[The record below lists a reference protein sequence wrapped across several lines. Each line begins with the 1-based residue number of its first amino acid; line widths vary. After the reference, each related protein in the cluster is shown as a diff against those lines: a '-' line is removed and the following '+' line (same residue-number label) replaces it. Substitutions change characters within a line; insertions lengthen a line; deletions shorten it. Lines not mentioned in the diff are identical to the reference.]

1 MNSRS
6 EIVAALAAAGC
17 VRAGAEARLLVAEA
31 SDDRQLARLVARR
44 VAGEPLEHVLGWA
57 QFAGRRHRVAP
68 GVFVP
73 RHRSLALVAVAAR
86 CAVPGAV
93 VVDLCCG
100 CGALGRALADR
111 VPGISL
117 HAADLDP
124 VALRCARTNLADIE
138 GRVHRGDLWDAL
150 PARLRGRIDLVVAN
164 APYVPTG
171 QVELMP
177 RDWRDHEARAAL
189 DGGPDGLGPH
199 RRILDAAPGWLTPG
213 GRLLF
218 EVSLGQAEPAAAL
231 VAAAGLAARVHW
243 RRASGVAIVAGAATS
258 SSSASGAWSG
268 R

>member
-100 CGALGRALADR
+100 CGALGRAR
-111 VPGISL
+111 
-117 HAADLDP
+117 
-124 VALRCARTNLADIE
+124 
-138 GRVHRGDLWDAL
+138 
-150 PARLRGRIDLVVAN
+150 
-164 APYVPTG
+164 PTG
-171 QVELMP
+171 CQGS
-177 RDWRDHEARAAL
+177 AS
-189 DGGPDGLGPH
+189 
-199 RRILDAAPGWLTPG
+199 TPPT
-213 GRLLF
+213 
-218 EVSLGQAEPAAAL
+218 STPSPC
-231 VAAAGLAARVHW
+231 AARE
-243 RRASGVAIVAGAATS
+243 RISRTSRAGSTAETCGTPCPPGCGGGSTS
-258 SSSASGAWSG
+258 S
-268 R
+268 

>member
-1 MNSRS
+1 MLR
-6 EIVAALAAAGC
+6 LR
-17 VRAGAEARLLVAEA
+17 RAG
-31 SDDRQLARLVARR
+31 
-44 VAGEPLEHVLGWA
+44 
-57 QFAGRRHRVAP
+57 
-68 GVFVP
+68 
-73 RHRSLALVAVAAR
+73 
-86 CAVPGAV
+86 PGA
-93 VVDLCCG
+93 
-100 CGALGRALADR
+100 ADR

-258 SSSASGAWSG
+258 SSSASAAWSG